1 MYEYD
6 GKKIC
11 INFSWKDFPRNM
23 IISTNGTNRSDIF
36 AIIGWNNLVF
46 KTRHY
51 TFILDQIF
59 ALILMS
65 RILLFLFHRSIIS
78 RCLYCVR
85 MLECDAMVQISSLLC
100 IRAELRENL
109 SRIREIERNWKW
121 RLFGIGR
128 TVECFCQTNEE
139 IRKF

>member
-1 MYEYD
+1 MERID
-6 GKKIC
+6 
-11 INFSWKDFPRNM
+11 R
-23 IISTNGTNRSDIF
+23 IF
-36 AIIGWNNLVF
+36 LPSSVETILCSRHAIILL
-46 KTRHY
+46 
-51 TFILDQIF
+51 LDQIF

-65 RILLFLFHRSIIS
+65 RILLLLFHRSIIS